1 MHLIQDDWRLVVYYD
16 INPYWEGTKAANKYI
31 QYLQTIC
38 ATIKDHSPCDGVM
51 YQLNHQYSDLQQY
64 NSKWLGQQ
72 FDVNMRQRRRR
83 RGLINGIGNIANS
96 LFGILDSNFANKY
109 EQDIGLIRENE
120 KHLIKLWKNQTSI
133 IEAEFNLIKRAEF
146 IMNKYHKTINKKIME
161 LNSSV
166 NILRSELQ
174 NNSYITDFTLSA
186 MITNNIL
193 HDLRSIQDYLL
204 DTITD
209 VFHGKFSVHL
219 LHPEQLQQE
228 LSIISTNLPR
238 DLCLPN
244 DHADLSKLY
253 KILKVKAHLSKEFLI
268 FEIRIPLI
276 TRDSFEIFKVS
287 FFYSKTGSKEH
298 GQHFTYK

>member
-72 FDVNMRQRRRR
+72 FDVNTRQRRRR

-146 IMNKYHKTINKKIME
+146 IMNKYHKTINKR
-161 LNSSV
+161 LWS
-166 NILRSELQ
+166 
-174 NNSYITDFTLSA
+174 
-186 MITNNIL
+186 
-193 HDLRSIQDYLL
+193 
-204 DTITD
+204 
-209 VFHGKFSVHL
+209 
-219 LHPEQLQQE
+219 
-228 LSIISTNLPR
+228 
-238 DLCLPN
+238 
-244 DHADLSKLY
+244 
-253 KILKVKAHLSKEFLI
+253 
-268 FEIRIPLI
+268 
-276 TRDSFEIFKVS
+276 
-287 FFYSKTGSKEH
+287 
-298 GQHFTYK
+298 